1 MENLDV
7 LFSKIKVIL
16 EKHSKGLE
24 AKTETIGS
32 QAKVKKPAYH
42 LYGSKEVSLF
52 GRKPEKTYFGGVI
65 QQKNYVSFYLMLI
78 YSHPELH
85 ENIDLN
91 LKKDLKGKS
100 CFNIRKK
107 TLKTLKLIENILEK
121 GIKKYEE
128 INWI

>member
-1 MENLDV
+1 MENLSE
-7 LFSKIKVIL
+7 LFSEIKVIL
-16 EKHSKGLE
+16 EKHSKGLD

-52 GRKPEKTYFGGVI
+52 GKKPEKTYIGGVI
-65 QQKNYVSFYLMLI
+65 QQKNYVSFYLMPI
-78 YSHPELH
+78 YSHPELS
-85 ENIDLN
+85 ENLDQD

-107 TLKTLKLIENILEK
+107 TPRTLELIEDVLEK

-128 INWI
+128 IKWI